1 MNNGSFQMTA
11 KGLERL
17 KEQLRYLKEVKRQ
30 EITENMGTALADG
43 DLRESAAYDEARMAQ
58 SENEVRIADLEE
70 LIARAVIVERAEGDE
85 EIAMLGATL
94 ELEDEKGRR
103 EVFHLV
109 GTHEADFLEN
119 RVSDDSPFGRSM
131 LGKRAGDQVV
141 VNGNSGKSVFKVVAV
156 TFD

>member
-1 MNNGSFQMTA
+1 MSFQVTA

-17 KEQLRYLKEVKRQ
+17 KEQLRVLKEVKRQ
-30 EITENMGTALADG
+30 EITELMGSALADG

-70 LIARAVIVERAEGDE
+70 QIARAIIVERDE
-85 EIAMLGATL
+85 NDDYAVIGASL
-94 ELEDEKGRR
+94 ELEDPKGKR

-109 GTHEADFLEN
+109 GTLEADFLEN
-119 RVSDDSPFGRSM
+119 RISDDSPFGRSM
-131 LGKRAGDQVV
+131 LGKRAGDEVV
-141 VNGNSGKSVFKVVAV
+141 VTSNGGKITYKVVSV

>member
-1 MNNGSFQMTA
+1 MTA

>member
-1 MNNGSFQMTA
+1 MTA

-17 KEQLRYLKEVKRQ
+17 KEQLHHLKEVKRQ
-30 EITENMGTALADG
+30 EITELMGSALADG

-70 LIARAVIVERAEGDE
+70 QIARAVIVERELNDDCA
-85 EIAMLGATL
+85 IIGASL
-94 ELEDEKGRR
+94 ELEDDKGRR

-109 GTHEADFLEN
+109 GTLEADFLEN
-119 RVSDDSPFGRSM
+119 RISDDSPFGRSM
-131 LGKRAGDQVV
+131 LGKRPGDQVV
-141 VNGNSGKSVFKVVAV
+141 VNGKSGKLLYKVVAV

>member
-1 MNNGSFQMTA
+1 MTA

-17 KEQLRYLKEVKRQ
+17 KEQLHHLKEVKRQ
-30 EITENMGTALADG
+30 EITELMGSALADG

-70 LIARAVIVERAEGDE
+70 QIARAVIVERELNDDYA
-85 EIAMLGATL
+85 IIGASL
-94 ELEDEKGRR
+94 ELEDDKGRR

-109 GTHEADFLEN
+109 GTLEADFLEN
-119 RVSDDSPFGRSM
+119 RISDDSPFGRSM
-131 LGKRAGDQVV
+131 LGKRPGDQVV
-141 VNGNSGKSVFKVVAV
+141 VNGKSGKLLYKVVAV

>member
-1 MNNGSFQMTA
+1 MSFQVTA

-17 KEQLRYLKEVKRQ
+17 KEQLRVLKEVKRQ
-30 EITENMGTALADG
+30 EITELMGSALADG

-70 LIARAVIVERAEGDE
+70 QIARAVIVERDE
-85 EIAMLGATL
+85 KDDYAIIGASL
-94 ELEDEKGRR
+94 ELEDANGRR

-109 GTHEADFLEN
+109 GTLEADFLEN
-119 RVSDDSPFGRSM
+119 RISDDSPFGRSM
-131 LGKRAGDQVV
+131 LGKRAGDEVV
-141 VNGNSGKSVFKVVAV
+141 VTSNGGKITYKVVSV